1 MKPER
6 ILPAWRCPEHRG
18 NIYTEPGRCTKC
30 GVRLE
35 KFTPISDLP
44 HVFRC
49 KSCRAIF
56 TEEPP
61 KKRGHLWLC
70 PACETPTVT
79 AWGCEESYL
88 GTLRAEQAP
97 DPKPQPSRPTGP
109 RYRFGRTVRAVFE
122 AANAVSK
129 AAFKAQQAAEQ
140 LSHRRP
146 KDSDDQG
153 YIDAV
158 EFDISRFNARAQMIV
173 DMVMVRSLLEEAG
186 MGEYV
191 EEALHR
197 ILDARIGPRL
207 EQLFK
212 TSVKPKK

>member
-30 GVRLE
+30 GLRLE

-49 KSCRAIF
+49 KSCRSVF
-56 TEEPP
+56 TEEPS
-61 KKRGHLWLC
+61 KKKGYLWLC

-88 GTLRAEQAP
+88 ESLRAKQIPA
-97 DPKPQPSRPTGP
+97 PKPQPVRQTAP

-158 EFDISRFNARAQMIV
+158 EFDISRFNTRAQMIV

-186 MGEYV
+186 LGEYADS
-191 EEALHR
+191 ALHR